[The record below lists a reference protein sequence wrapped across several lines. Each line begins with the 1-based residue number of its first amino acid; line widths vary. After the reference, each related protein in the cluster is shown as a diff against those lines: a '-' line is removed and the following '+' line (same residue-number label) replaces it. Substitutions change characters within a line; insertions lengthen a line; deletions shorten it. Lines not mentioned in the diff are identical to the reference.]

1 MKRFI
6 FLSLFSLIAGC
17 SPLKTS
23 PHDEKHQMELTLHEV
38 QTNLDDLRHDIHCF
52 KTELQIVDSRI
63 CQFESSKLIEPDK
76 IQAKLDHL
84 SQQIQNL
91 EKKWISTEKT
101 RESKEKELN
110 LYANETTAALIQC
123 KSRTDDLEKVLT
135 HNQKRFEEIAKLK
148 SKLETLI
155 QIIQSDEKTYKVKM
169 GDTLEKIAKT
179 YQTSVE
185 KIKSMNHLQ
194 NDIIVI
200 GQELKIPSP

>member
-135 HNQKRFEEIAKLK
+135 HNQKRFEEIA
-148 SKLETLI
+148 
-155 QIIQSDEKTYKVKM
+155 
-169 GDTLEKIAKT
+169 
-179 YQTSVE
+179 
-185 KIKSMNHLQ
+185 
-194 NDIIVI
+194 
-200 GQELKIPSP
+200 

>member
-123 KSRTDDLEKVLT
+123 KSRTDHFKKILT